1 MRTTGHARLDSR
13 RRDRLALYLLG
24 GMSEGEAGGLERHLD
39 ICPPCR
45 REVAALRPVVEG
57 LALSAPE
64 AEPPRELRGRLMD
77 LVGSEPV
84 TLLPAAE
91 RVWLPAGVP
100 GVELCQ
106 LRLDAEQE
114 RQTLLIRM
122 QAGASLPHHIHGGTE
137 ECFVVHGDLRDGDL
151 RLEASDYIRFETGTS
166 HTVATQE
173 GCLLLVTSSLRDRP
187 LDHGSESSP

>member
-1 MRTTGHARLDSR
+1 MQTTHHARLDSEA
-13 RRDRLALYLLG
+13 RDQLILYLLG
-24 GMSEGEAGGLERHLD
+24 AMSEGEARELERHLD
-39 ICPPCR
+39 VCPGCR
-45 REVAALRPVVEG
+45 REVTALRPVVDG

-64 AEPPRELRGRLMD
+64 AEPPPELFGRLMD
-77 LVGSEPV
+77 RVRRASF
-84 TLLPAAE
+84 TLSPAAE
-91 RVWLPAGVP
+91 RVWLSAGVP

-106 LRLDAEQE
+106 LWLDAAQE

-122 QAGASLPHHIHGGTE
+122 QAGASLPKHIHGGTE
-137 ECFVVHGDLRDGDL
+137 ECFVVHGDL

-187 LDHGSESSP
+187 VDHG